1 MQAVKASIEK
11 SVDAS
16 VEKTINAAVLQA
28 VQAAVA
34 ALPPAPAESIPE
46 GVPPGTVVAFGAHV
60 APEGWLL
67 CDGANRSRED
77 YAALFAVIA
86 TTFGSGD
93 GLATF
98 NVPDFRGRFLRGAD
112 LGAGRDLDRINRNEG
127 LGTAQRDNFKQHV
140 HTPAGGGRFVV
151 EGAGLD
157 KAWVGTARGF
167 TTPLQTSIAGGTET
181 RPMNVAVNWIIK
193 F

>member
-1 MQAVKASIEK
+1 MVEPTNLKPAFCSSFESASLSAVRA
-11 SVDAS
+11 
-16 VEKTINAAVLQA
+16 
-28 VQAAVA
+28 
-34 ALPPAPAESIPE
+34 
-46 GVPPGTVVAFGAHV
+46 GTCFR
-60 APEGWLL
+60 L
-67 CDGANRSRED
+67 
-77 YAALFAVIA
+77 
-86 TTFGSGD
+86 
-93 GLATF
+93 
-98 NVPDFRGRFLRGAD
+98 RGRFLRGAD

-193 F
+193 Y